1 MNCNDY
7 GYIDRS
13 EEHRLKRERLEQK
26 KVESWRRICESAR
39 KSRQGNK

>member
-13 EEHRLKRERLEQK
+13 EEHRLKRERLAQK
-26 KVESWRRICESAR
+26 EVEYMGSGGSATGTFHLY
-39 KSRQGNK
+39 K